1 MLKEFIEHIQNT
13 TQPFVKQIDGS
24 TFVISGNGGVEEI
37 RPTIDHPDTLPLHSL
52 DALVKLVRTE
62 ASKVESLLYITV
74 PDHLHVRCFGRPKLD
89 TRFFRQ
95 FYYEAKAT
103 DVPGF
108 QDGFREQEKAIIE
121 LRSRF
126 APGEGVDYLLD
137 LLSRISKDSG
147 VTTTDNGVSQ
157 VVEARQ
163 GVALKTSVRVN
174 PRVSLRPFRTF
185 QEVEQPES
193 EFLLRLNDNGDI
205 GLFEADGGMWKL
217 KARETVKAFL
227 EDKLSDLVEAGVVV
241 VAL

>member
-13 TQPFVKQIDGS
+13 TQPFVRQIDGS

-37 RPTIDHPDTLPLHSL
+37 YPTIYHPDPLPLHSL

-62 ASKVESLLYITV
+62 GAKSNTLLYITI
-74 PDHLHVRCFGRPKLD
+74 PSHLSVRCFGQPQENA
-89 TRFFRQ
+89 RFFRQ
-95 FYYEAKAT
+95 FHYEVKAT

-126 APGEGVDYLLD
+126 ATGEGVDYLLD

-157 VVEARQ
+157 TVEARQ
-163 GVALKTSVRVN
+163 GVALKTPVRVN
-174 PRVSLRPFRTF
+174 PRVPLRPFRTF

-227 EDKLSDLVEAGVVV
+227 EDKLSDLVEAGSVV